1 MMCNILQQAEMSKT
15 TNKTNFQTNKT
26 NTKRHRRGYLISF
39 DWHSYNHVIPAT
51 GCIGD
56 DGKCYDIGDELTED
70 CSKFTCTAGGVMQES
85 DFGKE
90 TE

>member
-15 TNKTNFQTNKT
+15 TNKTK
-26 NTKRHRRGYLISF
+26 TKRHRRGYLISF
-39 DWHSYNHVIPAT
+39 DWHSSNHAISAT

-56 DGKCYDIGDELTED
+56 DGKCYDIGDELIED